1 MCEAFIESIGEKK
14 TTFYSKW
21 RYTCAQHEIRT

>member
-14 TTFYSKW
+14 
-21 RYTCAQHEIRT
+21 QHFIVNGGTHVRSMKL